1 MEVLKL
7 KTEKLK
13 GKKHKISLSS
23 LSENREKTLFSLFP
37 CSEIRKEKNMI
48 YVIFFRGKIGKKKTL
63 IYKEIFSSLL
73 AQVTGGSSRA

>member
-1 MEVLKL
+1 VKI
-7 KTEKLK
+7 
-13 GKKHKISLSS
+13 GKKRYFPFFPVQKLGRKKHDLCYFPYCKYL
-23 LSENREKTLFSLFP
+23 EKNR
-37 CSEIRKEKNMI
+37 EIRKEKNMI